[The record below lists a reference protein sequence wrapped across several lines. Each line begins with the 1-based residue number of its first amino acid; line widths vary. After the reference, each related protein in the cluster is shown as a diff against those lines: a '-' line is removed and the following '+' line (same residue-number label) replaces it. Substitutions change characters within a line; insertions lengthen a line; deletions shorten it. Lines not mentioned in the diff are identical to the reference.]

1 MGAPRCALTFDDGP
15 DPVWTPAV
23 LESLPEH
30 RLRATFFVIGSRA
43 DLGEA
48 GKHAH
53 ADPEPVGLAWRSNSR
68 RTCSVVGGRNASS
81 RARMASQE
89 CCFATA
95 MRHRIAVRLA
105 TIAPAASTRAA
116 VSAPST
122 RLPVLVHLNSV
133 SKPASAGS
141 DPPAERGPRCCF
153 RFGQTLRLA
162 AAFACEQRRRP
173 GRQRWARRL
182 CIRPAAGARHP
193 AAGRS
198 LRDECDHR
206 ASYRG

>member
-1 MGAPRCALTFDDGP
+1 MGARRCALTFDDGP

-23 LESLPEH
+23 LESLAEH

-81 RARMASQE
+81 RARMASEE

-95 MRHRIAVRLA
+95 MRHRIAV
-105 TIAPAASTRAA
+105 SHDRAGRKHKSSSVGA
-116 VSAPST
+116 VDQT
-122 RLPVLVHLNSV
+122 
-133 SKPASAGS
+133 AG
-141 DPPAERGPRCCF
+141 
-153 RFGQTLRLA
+153 
-162 AAFACEQRRRP
+162 
-173 GRQRWARRL
+173 
-182 CIRPAAGARHP
+182 AGARQQT
-193 AAGRS
+193 AACLLGR
-198 LRDECDHR
+198 LRGGR
-206 ASYRG
+206 QQTR